1 MTEKSLLQVDVERFI
16 FDEAALVDQRRWRD
30 WLELFTEDMTY
41 WAPSWVDE
49 SELTTDPEGEVSI
62 IYMSSRKELEHRIW
76 RFTSGESPASY
87 PLPRTNHLVSNV
99 RVLSETAD
107 TVVAASNWLTQC
119 YRNKE
124 QFFYGGQYEHT
135 LVRQPDGGYRIR
147 AKKVVL
153 LNDVVLGYVDVYH
166 L

>member
-1 MTEKSLLQVDVERFI
+1 MPDKTPLQVDVERFI
-16 FDEAALVDQRRWRD
+16 FDEAAMVDQRRWSE
-30 WLELFTEDMTY
+30 WLQMFTEDMVY
-41 WAPSWVDE
+41 WAPSWADE
-49 SELTTDPEGEVSI
+49 ATLTQDPEAEVSI
-62 IYMSSRKELEHRIW
+62 VYMSSRKELEHRIW
-76 RFTSGESPASY
+76 RFTSGESPASC
-87 PLPRTNHLVSNV
+87 PLPRTNHMVSNV
-99 RVLSETAD
+99 RVVDETAD

-124 QFFYGGQYEHT
+124 QFFYGGHYEHT
-135 LVRQPDGGYRIR
+135 LARTADGFKIR

>member
-1 MTEKSLLQVDVERFI
+1 MPDKTPLQVQVERFI
-16 FDEAALVDQRRWRD
+16 FDEAALVDQRRWSD
-30 WLELFTEDMTY
+30 WLQMYTQDMVY

-49 SELTTDPEGEVSI
+49 GELTADPEAEVSI
-62 IYMSSRKELEHRIW
+62 VYMSSRKELEHRIW

-87 PLPRTNHLVSNV
+87 PLPRTNHMISNV
-99 RVLSETAD
+99 RILEETAD
-107 TVVAASNWLTQC
+107 TIVAASNWLTQC

-124 QFFYGGQYEHT
+124 QFFYGGHYEHT
-135 LVRQPDGGYRIR
+135 LVRSGDSFRIR

>member
-1 MTEKSLLQVDVERFI
+1 MSEKTLLQVDVERFI
-16 FDEAALVDQRRWRD
+16 YEEAALMDQRRWPE
-30 WLELFTEDMTY
+30 WLQMFTEDMVY

-49 SELTTDPEGEVSI
+49 NELTSDPEGEVSI

-87 PLPRTNHLVSNV
+87 PLPRTNHMVSNV
-99 RVLSETAD
+99 RILQETED

-119 YRNKE
+119 YRNRE
-124 QFFYGGQYEHT
+124 QFFYGGYYEHT
-135 LVRQPDGGYRIR
+135 LSRTDNGFRIR

>member
-1 MTEKSLLQVDVERFI
+1 MPDKTPLQVQVERFI
-16 FDEAALVDQRRWRD
+16 FDEAALVDQRRWSE
-30 WLELFTEDMTY
+30 WLHLFTEDMVY
-41 WAPSWVDE
+41 WAPSWADE
-49 SELTTDPEGEVSI
+49 AQLTTDPEAEVSI

-87 PLPRTNHLVSNV
+87 PLPRTNHIVGNV
-99 RVLSETAD
+99 RILEQTPD

-124 QFFYGGQYEHT
+124 QFFYGGHYEHT
-135 LVRQPDGGYRIR
+135 LLRVDDGFRIR

>member
-1 MTEKSLLQVDVERFI
+1 MPDKTPLQVQVERFI
-16 FDEAALVDQRRWRD
+16 FDEAALVDQRRWSD
-30 WLELFTEDMTY
+30 WLNLFTEDMVY
-41 WAPSWVDE
+41 WAPSWADE
-49 SELTTDPEGEVSI
+49 AELTTDPEAEVSI
-62 IYMSSRKELEHRIW
+62 VYMSSRKELEHRIW
-76 RFTSGESPASY
+76 RFTSGESPASH

-99 RVLSETAD
+99 RILEETPD

-124 QFFYGGQYEHT
+124 QFFYGGHYEHT
-135 LVRQPDGGYRIR
+135 LLRTGDGLRIR

>member
-1 MTEKSLLQVDVERFI
+1 MSEKTQLQVDVERLI
-16 FDEAALVDQRRWRD
+16 YDEAAMVDQRRWQD
-30 WLELFTEDMTY
+30 WLEMFTEDMVY
-41 WAPSWVDE
+41 WAPSWVTE
-49 SELTTDPEGEVSI
+49 SEMTADPEGEVSI

-87 PLPRTNHLVSNV
+87 PLPRTNHIVSNV
-99 RVLSETAD
+99 RILSETTD
-107 TVVAASNWLTQC
+107 GVVAASNWLSQC

-124 QFFYGGQYEHT
+124 QFFYGGYYEHT
-135 LVRQPDGGYRIR
+135 LVRSGGAFKIK

>member
-1 MTEKSLLQVDVERFI
+1 MTDKTALQGEVERFI
-16 FDEAALVDQRRWRD
+16 FDEAAMVDQGRWQE
-30 WLELFTEDMTY
+30 WLEMYTEDMVY
-41 WAPSWVDE
+41 WAPSWVSE
-49 SELTTDPEGEVSI
+49 NELTSDPEGEVSI

-87 PLPRTNHLVSNV
+87 PLPRTNHIISNV
-99 RVLSETAD
+99 RVLQDTAD
-107 TVVAASNWLTQC
+107 RVVAASNWLTQC

-124 QFFYGGQYEHT
+124 QFLYGGYYEHT
-135 LVRQPDGGYRIR
+135 LARTRDGFKIS

>member
-1 MTEKSLLQVDVERFI
+1 MSEKNLLQVDVERFI
-16 FDEAALVDQRRWRD
+16 YEEAALVDQRRWPE
-30 WLELFTEDMTY
+30 WLQMFTEDMVY

-49 SELTTDPEGEVSI
+49 GELTGDPEGEVSI

-87 PLPRTNHLVSNV
+87 PLPRTNHMVSNV
-99 RVLSETAD
+99 RILQETAE
-107 TVVAASNWLTQC
+107 TVVTASNWLTQC
-119 YRNKE
+119 YRNRE
-124 QFFYGGQYEHT
+124 QFFYGGYYEHT
-135 LVRQPDGGYRIR
+135 LARIGSGFRIR